1 MVVLEKGVWPPWR
14 WVFGILLFAFIVRVA
29 AMYFWMDRLAD
40 DPDAYREWTTQLAG
54 RGVFANDGRVAYRP
68 PLYPVLLL
76 FTGAYDPH
84 KLDLAARLHVILGL
98 LTVWLTMR
106 AGTRL
111 GLQNWTFLA
120 GALVAVDPI
129 LVHQST
135 VLMTETLAALLA
147 IAALYALTCAVL
159 EPGLGRALWA
169 GVMLGLCCLC
179 RPTFLPWAM
188 LAPFVLVLF
197 RPSADAWRPG
207 LGRLVVPGGCA
218 LMLFLVVGAWTLRN
232 LYLTGKPVMGTTHG
246 GYTLYLGN
254 NADFYAALRKSWS
267 PMEGDYDAGAIE
279 DEVGKLWHEAEWR
292 PVMRGGNP
300 MSLPGSAE
308 LILDADLYRLAYA
321 SIAND
326 PAGFL
331 RACLYR
337 VRRFWG
343 LFPNEPPAGTPALG
357 WAVGVWYGLL
367 FALAI
372 AGLRQLWKYRL
383 LWQSPWLFGLLLMLS
398 FTAIHAV
405 YWTDMRMRA
414 PVMPVVCLAAA
425 AGGYSIQLR
434 WFAATLEHSTT

>member
-1 MVVLEKGVWPPWR
+1 MVVLEKGVWPPRR
-14 WVFGILLFAFIVRVA
+14 WIFAVLLFTFIVRVA
-29 AMYFWMDRLAD
+29 AMYLGMDRLAD
-40 DPDAYREWTTQLAG
+40 DPDAYREWAAELAG
-54 RGVFANDGRVAYRP
+54 RGRFVNDGRVAYRP

-98 LTVWLTMR
+98 LMVWVTMR

-129 LVHQST
+129 LVNQST

-169 GVMLGLCCLC
+169 GLLLGLCCLC

-188 LAPFVLVLF
+188 LAPIVLALF
-197 RPSADAWRPG
+197 RPSADAWRPA
-207 LGRLVVPGGCA
+207 LRRLVVPGGCA
-218 LMLFLVVGAWTLRN
+218 LMLLAIVGAWTLRN
-232 LYLTGKPVMGTTHG
+232 YHLTGKPVLGTTHG

-254 NADFYAALRKSWS
+254 NPRFYAALRESSS
-267 PMEGDYDAGAIE
+267 PTSDQYNASMIETEVTFHWYYAEAIVLRNGPPFCGEEVIQDRCLYDVAFAAI
-279 DEVGKLWHEAEWR
+279 
-292 PVMRGGNP
+292 
-300 MSLPGSAE
+300 
-308 LILDADLYRLAYA
+308 AD
-321 SIAND
+321 D

-337 VRRFWG
+337 LRRFWG
-343 LFPNEPPAGTPALG
+343 LFPNEPPAGVPALG
-357 WAVGVWYGLL
+357 WAVGVWYVLL

-372 AGLRQLWKYRL
+372 AGLWQLRKDRL
-383 LWQSPWLFGLLLMLS
+383 LWQTPWVFGLLLALTFM
-398 FTAIHAV
+398 AVHAV

-414 PVMPVVCLAAA
+414 PVMPFVCLAAA
-425 AGGYSIQLR
+425 AGAYSMWLR
-434 WFAATLEHSTT
+434 WIAATPEQSTT